1 MHKYVKLF
9 ILNGTFSGVVTGCVS
24 LCLIIVFRIA
34 KGRTSWSTNH
44 RNRMNRPRQEEHV
57 TAVVSE
63 RV

>member
-1 MHKYVKLF
+1 MHTYMKLF
-9 ILNGTFSGVVTGCVS
+9 ILNGRFWGVVTGFVS

-44 RNRMNRPRQEEHV
+44 RNRMNKPRQEEHV
-57 TAVVSE
+57 TAVVIE